1 MKRRRRMWGK
11 SVFPKLLLALLA
23 VVFFCAPL
31 VGGNKALADAA
42 EDKFDAF
49 IEKLTKE
56 GTIRSGGES
65 TYWGDYTDEWAQIG
79 WYQWT
84 RFENAER
91 FVLSANVSWQ
101 SAHDRPNNFESGCGI
116 IFNDSGSG
124 SANHILASLRMDGL
138 IYFTGLRNNYY
149 LSYGTYR
156 YGKAS
161 TKGSADFT
169 LVVDGDKAIVYV
181 DGERIVTK
189 ANFPMMG
196 DSVGICTL
204 SGTNKDYGTRCTW
217 KDIYMYK
224 W

>member
-1 MKRRRRMWGK
+1 
-11 SVFPKLLLALLA
+11 
-23 VVFFCAPL
+23 
-31 VGGNKALADAA
+31 
-42 EDKFDAF
+42 
-49 IEKLTKE
+49 
-56 GTIRSGGES
+56 
-65 TYWGDYTDEWAQIG
+65 
-79 WYQWT
+79 
-84 RFENAER
+84 
-91 FVLSANVSWQ
+91 
-101 SAHDRPNNFESGCGI
+101 
-116 IFNDSGSG
+116 
-124 SANHILASLRMDGL
+124 MDGL